1 MKSSKTWVY
10 KLLLLFLFLVF
21 AYTANRT
28 ILLYGNF
35 RQQTEDIAQVL
46 VRTIDQFGLEISRFE
61 FHFSYN
67 LASILGTGTIVG
79 GIALGILYHSGMP
92 KHTEYEYGSARWGN
106 KKDIKPL
113 MDKKKDNNIILT
125 KSESLSMSGRMK
137 ITKSN
142 NFNRNK
148 NVIVVGGAGSG
159 KTRFY
164 VKPNLMQLHSSYVVS
179 DSKGLLLSET
189 ATMFKEAGYEIKVFD
204 LITRENTDFYN
215 PFTYIRSEDDI
226 LKVVNNLIKNTSD
239 PEKKGGDDFW
249 EKAETALLMA
259 TFSYLLQEVD
269 EEDQTLTNVV
279 EMVRL
284 ANCPEDVPDYV
295 SPLDVIFNELEEKD
309 PANFAVAQYKIF
321 KLAGDRTAKSILV
334 SLGVRLSP
342 FDIPNIKKIVSKDT
356 LALDTVGDKKTI
368 IYILLSDT
376 DTSFNFLASMLYQQL
391 FDSLVYKADNVYKGR
406 LPHHVRCVLDEFAN
420 IGQIPDFEKVIS
432 VIRSREISVNVI
444 LQNISQLKNLY
455 KETWETI
462 IGTSDVFL
470 YLGGME
476 LSTHEYISKLLG
488 KKTIQHKNISITK
501 GSNGNFSENYQKMGR
516 NLLDVDEVANLSG
529 TQAILKIRGIV
540 PFISEKYDITKHKNY
555 KKLGDVTPKNWYE
568 RNQSPKNEEENGLK

>member
-455 KETWETI
+455 KDTWETI